1 MTKLTKKVQRE
12 SDASVYERS
21 KYRAIIVS
29 VEPPD
34 RIGFRLK
41 GTQRSYTLPIA
52 MCFRIAVEAEV
63 ESRRALKKRAKLKK
77 GGK

>member
-1 MTKLTKKVQRE
+1 MTKLTKKLTRE
-12 SDASVYERS
+12 SDAAVYERS
-21 KYRAIIVS
+21 KYRPIIVS

-63 ESRRALKKRAKLKK
+63 EARRALKRKAKIKK
-77 GGK
+77 GAR